1 MTRRFYYSALTKGFY
16 ISDMYLGVMP
26 NDVIEITEAYHTELF
41 DGQTAGKLITHN
53 DNGYPILVDYPPPTP
68 EQVREAR
75 NGVLRTTDWT
85 QSLDVPQA
93 TREKWAPYRQA
104 LRDIP
109 QQAGFPENVEWPLPP
124 T

>member
-1 MTRRFYYSALTKGFY
+1 MSRQFFYAASTHTFY

-26 NDVIEITEAYHTELF
+26 NDVVEITEAYHTELF
-41 DGQTAGKLITHN
+41 DGQTAGRLISHN
-53 DNGYPILVDYPPPTP
+53 DSGYPILVDYPPPTA

-75 NGVLRTTDWT
+75 DAVLRTTDWT
-85 QSLDVPQA
+85 QAADVPQA
-93 TREKWAPYRQA
+93 TREKWVAYRQA

-109 QQAGFPENVEWPLPP
+109 EQAGFPEDVEWPVAP